1 MKASILIKICLS
13 VLILP
18 WISILASTPPI
29 FSAHI
34 KVGDYSKKA
43 QKIAVSKGF
52 KNVLIKAT
60 GNSNVIN
67 LHEIQDEIKNSEN
80 YVQSYNYKIIKSN
93 SDKKELYLNVN
104 FSSKE
109 IKQLLENINQPTW
122 DNKRPS
128 VLIWLAV
135 NNYKGNSFLIHDSNS
150 IAKILKNDF
159 ENRGLNTLFPI
170 GDLTDINNV
179 SLSDFSS
186 INLSKIRSASKRYDA
201 KVIVV
206 GLIVSSVKA
215 NDLKHINWD
224 SKWLLLFKDQ
234 DTNWDI
240 SNTDLDDIFSKA
252 TTVITDKIANIDINS
267 NNKMKRREILL
278 SISNINNLQKFVSL
292 MQYLKNLKS
301 VKGVKLIGVTPT
313 SAEVL
318 LTYKENSS
326 FNCIFRV
333 SCFA

>member
-179 SLSDFSS
+179 SLSDLY
-186 INLSKIRSASKRYDA
+186 NSKIPCDRQKLMALPGIGRKSANVILNVVYDMPTIG
-201 KVIVV
+201 V
-206 GLIVSSVKA
+206 
-215 NDLKHINWD
+215 DTHIFRVCNR
-224 SKWLLLFKDQ
+224 
-234 DTNWDI
+234 
-240 SNTDLDDIFSKA
+240 A
-252 TTVITDKIANIDINS
+252 KIATG
-267 NNKMKRREILL
+267 KTPLKVEEKLL
-278 SISNINNLQKFVSL
+278 SIVPKDLAKYVHHLLVLYGRYVCKAKNFTCSKCVISDLCEFKNKNN
-292 MQYLKNLKS
+292 
-301 VKGVKLIGVTPT
+301 
-313 SAEVL
+313 
-318 LTYKENSS
+318 
-326 FNCIFRV
+326 
-333 SCFA
+333 